1 MRCLKQPLRRHR
13 IRSARN
19 TTLHVSAPS
28 WLAIADIADSRKLG
42 FFRGEA
48 ALMKAVNGPRIVLA
62 GMAMAGLV
70 ISADCR
76 ANDSTAS
83 EISHVFAGMAI
94 AGGATAAA
102 DYFGAGQNRGWIGF
116 GVSVGVSFIEE
127 SAQVISN
134 GSSQIR
140 GSSLDF
146 ASNLVG
152 AAIGAWVTDKYFLA
166 PVVTKDAT
174 GHQRIGIA
182 MRMSF

>member
-1 MRCLKQPLRRHR
+1 MRR
-13 IRSARN
+13 
-19 TTLHVSAPS
+19 
-28 WLAIADIADSRKLG
+28 
-42 FFRGEA
+42 
-48 ALMKAVNGPRIVLA
+48 VNGPRAFLA
-62 GMAMAGLV
+62 AMALGSLAV
-70 ISADCR
+70 GSDCR
-76 ANDSTAS
+76 ANDSAGS

-116 GVSVGVSFIEE
+116 GVSVGVSLIEE
-127 SAQVISN
+127 TAQVISN
-134 GSSQIR
+134 GSSQVR

-152 AAIGAWVTDKYFLA
+152 AAIGAWVTDKYILA